1 MHLLIDCARIALR
14 MSLGPLTRRQAI
26 RLIQTRSRIPCVL
39 CSASLTPCFSLFPY
53 SPKSPN
59 RFTTSVQLT
68 AVASHRYETHKPRN
82 TARSRVFYSIRAHST
97 HFVGKIKSR
106 VQYVPES
113 CHHNMRGFYR
123 NNRTKESLVL
133 FFLMNIKIKIRKYLI
148 SIERRET
155 KIPRRKLRKKLVSF
169 PFLLFFFFFL
179 VLKWQMERLNQGG
192 SEKTFLSSIAL
203 RCTRGRT
210 AQFRFPFNLI
220 LPIIPARSK
229 ANTFRRRSKSQKD
242 DNSRDST
249 IGRIGPRS
257 IDA

>member
-1 MHLLIDCARIALR
+1 MHLLIDCARIALW

-82 TARSRVFYSIRAHST
+82 TARSRVFYSIRAHWT

-106 VQYVPES
+106 VQHVPES
-113 CHHNMRGFYR
+113 CHHSMGGFYR

-133 FFLMNIKIKIRKYLI
+133 FFLTNIKIKIQKYLI

-155 KIPRRKLRKKLVSF
+155 KVPRRKWRKRLVWF
-169 PFLLFFFFFL
+169 PFFYFFFFFL
-179 VLKWQMERLNQGG
+179 SWN
-192 SEKTFLSSIAL
+192 
-203 RCTRGRT
+203 GR
-210 AQFRFPFNLI
+210 
-220 LPIIPARSK
+220 
-229 ANTFRRRSKSQKD
+229 
-242 DNSRDST
+242 
-249 IGRIGPRS
+249 
-257 IDA
+257 

>member
-106 VQYVPES
+106 LVQYVPES

-169 PFLLFFFFFL
+169 PFLLFFFFF
-179 VLKWQMERLNQGG
+179 
-192 SEKTFLSSIAL
+192 FLSWNGRWNVLTKVGRKKLFCHQS
-203 RCTRGRT
+203 RCDVH
-210 AQFRFPFNLI
+210 ADVLHNFVFLLI
-220 LPIIPARSK
+220 LFFQLYQRDQRLIRFGVDRKAKRTIIREIRPSVV
-229 ANTFRRRSKSQKD
+229 SD
-242 DNSRDST
+242 RD
-249 IGRIGPRS
+249 R
-257 IDA
+257 

>member
-123 NNRTKESLVL
+123 NNRTKESLLL

-169 PFLLFFFFFL
+169 PFLLFFFFFSCPE
-179 VLKWQMERLNQGG
+179 MADG
-192 SEKTFLSSIAL
+192 T
-203 RCTRGRT
+203 
-210 AQFRFPFNLI
+210 P
-220 LPIIPARSK
+220 
-229 ANTFRRRSKSQKD
+229 
-242 DNSRDST
+242 
-249 IGRIGPRS
+249 
-257 IDA
+257 

>member
-179 VLKWQMERLNQGG
+179 SWNDRWNALTKVGRKKLFCHQSRCDVHADVLHNFV
-192 SEKTFLSSIAL
+192 FL
-203 RCTRGRT
+203 
-210 AQFRFPFNLI
+210 LI
-220 LPIIPARSK
+220 LFFQLYQRDQRLIRFGVDRKAKRTIIREIRPSVV
-229 ANTFRRRSKSQKD
+229 SD
-242 DNSRDST
+242 RD
-249 IGRIGPRS
+249 R
-257 IDA
+257 